1 MSYIK
6 EILREILSG
15 ILQGIGFVIGM
26 AVCGV
31 AYVVFHILIWPL
43 LIIAFPVTI
52 FVLWRN
58 PNFVRQLWETIRSWI
73 WKEIYKSYGYRHTP
87 MLAIEPPKSEPET
100 GATGVG
106 GAIDATGAVF
116 ESGTNIVPYESNM
129 VHARGFN
136 PFSRHTQNQVDK
148 GIT

>member
-1 MSYIK
+1 MNYIK

-15 ILQGIGFVIGM
+15 ILQGIGFAVGM

-52 FVLWRN
+52 FVLCRD

-73 WKEIYKSYGYRHTP
+73 WGEIYKTYGYRHTST
-87 MLAIEPPKSEPET
+87 LAIEPPKSEPET
-100 GATGVG
+100 
-106 GAIDATGAVF
+106 DATGAVF
-116 ESGTNIVPYESNM
+116 ESGTNIVPYESDI
-129 VHARGFN
+129 VHARRFN
-136 PFSRHTQNQVDK
+136 PFARHTQNEVNK
-148 GIT
+148 GVT